1 MEEGG
6 GGIAMKRVLVMGLGR
21 FGGGAAVAR
30 HFRERG
36 HPVLVTDLAGKEK
49 LARSIAEVAPLGV
62 ELRLGGHDPE
72 DFDEADVVVVNP
84 AVPFDH
90 PLVARARAA
99 GKEIV
104 TELGL
109 TLRLLR
115 CPIVGVTGTKGKSTT
130 AALVAAMLEAS
141 GRKAILGGNIGRPLL
156 NEAARLSPS
165 TVTVLEV
172 SSFQL
177 AWLEHD
183 DFAPAAAVVT
193 NVTGDHLDRHP
204 TFGHYAASKRR
215 LVEAVPPRGVV
226 VLREEDPVCRDFAA
240 HARGRIVWF
249 GAGRPPPVPLDG
261 LRLAGAHNRWNAA
274 AAAHAAL
281 AVGATPEGCRAAIRE
296 FRPLRHRL
304 EVLATAGAV
313 EFVDDSIATTPE
325 AAAAAVASFTR
336 PVILLTG
343 GRDKGLDWSPLVRAA
358 GRAKAVIAY
367 GETGPGLHLKI
378 PASRLRPDLDAAVR
392 TALELAEPGDIV
404 LLSPGFA
411 SYDEFPGFDA
421 RGDRFRELVGAPL

>member
-1 MEEGG
+1 
-6 GGIAMKRVLVMGLGR
+6 MKRVLVMGLGR
-21 FGGGAAVAR
+21 FGGGVAAAR
-30 HFRERG
+30 FYRTRG
-36 HPVLVTDLAGKEK
+36 HPVVVTDTAGQER
-49 LARSIAEVAPLGV
+49 LEGSIAQLDPLGV
-62 ELRLGGHDPE
+62 EWRLGGHAAE
-72 DFDEADVVVVNP
+72 DFDDADIVVVNP

-90 PLVARARAA
+90 PLVAHARVR

-104 TELGL
+104 TEMGL
-109 TLRLLR
+109 TLRELR
-115 CPIVGVTGTKGKSTT
+115 GPIVGITGTKGKSTT
-130 AALVAAMLEAS
+130 TALTAAMLEAS
-141 GRKAILGGNIGRPLL
+141 GQAVALGGNIGRSLL
-156 NEAARLSPS
+156 NEAATLSRA
-165 TVTVLEV
+165 TIAVLEF

-183 DFAPAAAVVT
+183 DFVLAAAVVT

-204 TFGHYAASKRR
+204 TVGHYVASKRR
-215 LVEAVPPRGVV
+215 LIEAVRPGGAV
-226 VLREEDPVCRDFAA
+226 VLREEDPHCRSFAA
-240 HARGRIVWF
+240 HTRGRVVWF
-249 GAGRPPPVPLDG
+249 GEKRTPPVALDG
-261 LRLAGAHNRWNAA
+261 LRLAGRHNEWNAA

-304 EVLATAGAV
+304 EVLATTGAI

-325 AAAAAVASFTR
+325 AAAAALTSFTR

-343 GRDKGLDWSPLVRAA
+343 GRDKGLEWSPLVQAS

-367 GETGPGLHLKI
+367 GETGPALHQAI
-378 PASRLRPDLDAAVR
+378 PASDLRPDFESAVR
-392 TALELAEPGDIV
+392 RALEIAQPGDIV